1 MKEKVKSIIKLLG
14 VGIDE
19 LVIDLKID
27 DVTFNSIEWSEE
39 ENKILLHIF
48 EDDDYD
54 YFVDFD
60 ELEEDKQKKIYVLLS
75 IIYN

>member
-39 ENKILLHIF
+39 E
-48 EDDDYD
+48 
-54 YFVDFD
+54 
-60 ELEEDKQKKIYVLLS
+60 DKQKKIYVLLS

>member
-1 MKEKVKSIIKLLG
+1 LNG
-14 VGIDE
+14 G
-19 LVIDLKID
+19 
-27 DVTFNSIEWSEE
+27 EE
-39 ENKILLHIF
+39 EDKILLHIF

-54 YFVDFD
+54 YFIDFD